1 MYNLF
6 PYQQVN
12 ICTSRP
18 ERNSSQ
24 LLWMLHSYFPV
35 LNIICMSWVVHVQVS
50 LCQLKMT
57 KIILIKTNGP
67 FFIHFTLYKEH
78 YVLTLNHLSWY
89 DMRLVRNI
97 LHVKPSFISFSGM
110 LHKIDL
116 TGRVTFVQGFTMF
129 AVIWVSFLSI
139 QFEKDKSRVTQKET
153 WKKIHPWEAELDLL
167 SFLSW

>member
-1 MYNLF
+1 MTSFYKLYNLF

-12 ICTSRP
+12 MCTSRP

-24 LLWMLHSYFPV
+24 LLWMFHSNFAV
-35 LNIICMSWVVHVQVS
+35 LNIICMSWGVHVQIS

-97 LHVKPSFISFSGM
+97 LHLETSFIFFSGM

-116 TGRVTFVQGFTMF
+116 TGRVTFVQGFTMS
-129 AVIWVSFLSI
+129 AVIWISFLSI
-139 QFEKDKSRVTQKET
+139 QFEKDKS
-153 WKKIHPWEAELDLL
+153 KIESHRRKPGKRYIHGKL
-167 SFLSW
+167 S